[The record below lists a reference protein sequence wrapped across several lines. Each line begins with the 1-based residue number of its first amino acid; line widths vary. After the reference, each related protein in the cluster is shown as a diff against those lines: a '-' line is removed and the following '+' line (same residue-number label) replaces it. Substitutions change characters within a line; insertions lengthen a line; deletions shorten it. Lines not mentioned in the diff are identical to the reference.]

1 MKTALPHL
9 AILLAT
15 VLWASSF
22 ATGKMAVLAMTTS
35 QILFMRFCLGALIL
49 YAVIRL
55 TRRRGG
61 PAEINRQAFLS
72 GMLAPGAATLLA
84 YWGMI
89 HTTAINAVVIFAWLP
104 LVTSLCAW
112 WLIAEKPSRNVL
124 IGSGIAL
131 SGTLLLVSDDLIA
144 GSSSLFGD
152 FLCFLN
158 LITVG
163 FGQTIL
169 RRIARD
175 HGNPMSVT
183 IWQLLGAAAACLAVL
198 VFFESWLD
206 TRGVMEVPSLEVW
219 LLILYLA
226 LFVSAGTFALN
237 NYGLRYIAV
246 GQTSL
251 YYVLMAPLGVP
262 FSYFLLDETITTTDL
277 LAIGLVTAGVATP
290 TAIRAYGRFRERS
303 RSPI

>member
-1 MKTALPHL
+1 MTALPHM

-15 VLWASSF
+15 VFWASSF
-22 ATGKMAVLAMTTS
+22 ATGKMAILAMTAS
-35 QILFMRFCLGALIL
+35 QLLVMRFGLGALIL
-49 YAVIRL
+49 FAVIRL
-55 TRRRGG
+55 TRQRSW
-61 PAEINRQAFLS
+61 PAKINRQAFFS

-84 YWGMI
+84 YWGML
-89 HTTAINAVVIFAWLP
+89 HTTSINAVVIFSWMP

-112 WLIAEKPSRNVL
+112 WLISEKPSRNVL
-124 IGSGIAL
+124 IGSVIAL
-131 SGTLLLVSDDLIA
+131 TGTLFLVSDDLVA

-163 FGQTIL
+163 FGQTFL

-175 HGNPMSVT
+175 HGNAMSVT
-183 IWQLLGAAAACLAVL
+183 LWQLLGAGSICLFVL

-206 TRGVMEVPSLEVW
+206 TRGLMEVPSAEVW

-226 LFVSAGTFALN
+226 VFVSAGTFALN
-237 NYGLRYIAV
+237 NYGLRYISA
-246 GQTSL
+246 GHTSL

-262 FSYFLLDETITTTDL
+262 FSYYLLDEAISITDL
-277 LAIGLVTAGVATP
+277 FAIGLVMAGVATP
-290 TAIRAYGRFRERS
+290 MGARIFQQARAHRAS
-303 RSPI
+303 R